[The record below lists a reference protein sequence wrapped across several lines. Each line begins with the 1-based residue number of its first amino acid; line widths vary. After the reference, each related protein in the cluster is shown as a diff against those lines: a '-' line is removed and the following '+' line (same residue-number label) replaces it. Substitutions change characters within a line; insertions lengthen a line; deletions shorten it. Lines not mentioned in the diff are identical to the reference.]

1 MRKLTLSA
9 EPEVIDRAK
18 RLADRCGTSVSEMFS
33 QFVRSMDTLPSSHPS
48 ARTAPLTKKATGLV
62 KLPRGKIARKLIE
75 EAMAE
80 RFL

>member
-33 QFVRSMDTLPSSHPS
+33 QFVRAMDTPASSSVPIG
-48 ARTAPLTKKATGLV
+48 PLTKKATGLV
-62 KLPRGKIARKLIE
+62 KLPRGKSARKLIE
-75 EAMAE
+75 EALAE
-80 RFL
+80 RYLR